1 MTTKEKP
8 SEQTAKWYDI
18 PYPASAY
25 TFPREALL
33 HRVRFD
39 KDYMHLELTDG
50 RILSIPLLWIPTLHN
65 AAPEEREKY
74 EISQDRKMIIWD
86 PDKCAI
92 NDEVRIDDYL
102 ASRPTNDKAQEK
114 G

>member
-1 MTTKEKP
+1 MSTKEKQ
-8 SEQTAKWYDI
+8 SERTKKWYDI
-18 PYPASAY
+18 AYPASAY
-25 TFPREALL
+25 TFPREAVL

-50 RILSIPLLWIPTLHN
+50 RILSIPLSWIPTLHN

-86 PDKCAI
+86 PEKCSI
-92 NDEVRIDDYL
+92 NDEVRIEDYL
-102 ASRPTNDKAQEK
+102 SSRRESDTPEENK
-114 G
+114 

>member
-1 MTTKEKP
+1 MPTKEKQD
-8 SEQTAKWYDI
+8 EQTTKWYDI

-25 TFPREALL
+25 TFPREALI

-39 KDYMHLELTDG
+39 KEYMHVELTDG
-50 RILSIPLLWIPTLHN
+50 RLLSIPLWWIPTLHN

-102 ASRPTNDKAQEK
+102 APPPPDTPRETT
-114 G
+114 

>member
-1 MTTKEKP
+1 MSSSEESEWTTRR
-8 SEQTAKWYDI
+8 YDI

-39 KDYMHLELTDG
+39 DDYMHFELTDG
-50 RILSIPLLWIPTLHN
+50 CILSVPLSWIPTLHN
-65 AAPEEREKY
+65 AEPEEREKY
-74 EISQDRKMIIWD
+74 EIMHDRKMIVWD

-92 NDEVRIDDYL
+92 NDEVRIADYL
-102 ASRPTNDKAQEK
+102 GPVSSSS
-114 G
+114 

>member
-1 MTTKEKP
+1 MTTKEKQN
-8 SEQTAKWYDI
+8 EQTSKWYDI
-18 PYPASAY
+18 AYPASAY

-39 KDYMHLELTDG
+39 GDYMHLELTDG
-50 RILSIPLLWIPTLHN
+50 RILSVPLSWIPTLRN
-65 AAPEEREKY
+65 GAPEEREKY
-74 EISQDRKMIIWD
+74 EISKDRKMIIWD

-102 ASRPTNDKAQEK
+102 APRPTKAATQKK

>member
-1 MTTKEKP
+1 MNV
-8 SEQTAKWYDI
+8 KWYDI
-18 PYPASAY
+18 AYPASAC

-39 KDYMHLELTDG
+39 KDNMHLELTDG
-50 RILSIPLLWIPTLHN
+50 RMLSVPLSWIPTLHN

-74 EISQDRKMIIWD
+74 EISQDRKMLVWD
-86 PDKCAI
+86 PDKCSI

-102 ASRPTNDKAQEK
+102 AGRRANDTTQEEK
-114 G
+114 